1 MDTVILA
8 LNDGSCHDNK
18 SQRAD
23 PFVVITHII
32 AGKTKP
38 VKDRFYRLIL
48 DEVRTGAPY
57 RPFRAFWEN
66 WGNARRSRNES
77 KRVGSREGKDALRE
91 FCPGTPL

>member
-18 SQRAD
+18 SQHAD

-32 AGKTKP
+32 AGKTKL
-38 VKDRFYRLIL
+38 VKERFYHLIL

-57 RPFRAFWEN
+57 RPFRAFWEK
-66 WGNARRSRNES
+66 WGNARTVRIGQKGQGAEKQR
-77 KRVGSREGKDALRE
+77 DALRE
-91 FCPGTPL
+91 F

>member
-1 MDTVILA
+1 MDTVILT

-32 AGKTKP
+32 AGKTKL
-38 VKDRFYRLIL
+38 VKDRFYHLIL

-66 WGNARRSRNES
+66 WGNANT
-77 KRVGSREGKDALRE
+77 K
-91 FCPGTPL
+91 